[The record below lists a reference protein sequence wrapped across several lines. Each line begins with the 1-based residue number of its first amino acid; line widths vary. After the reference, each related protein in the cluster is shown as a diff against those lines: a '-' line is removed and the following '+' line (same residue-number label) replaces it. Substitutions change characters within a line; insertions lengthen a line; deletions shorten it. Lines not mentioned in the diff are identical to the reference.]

1 MQISVLFAYC
11 SGRNFNDSDL
21 PLISKYG
28 TRLIL
33 GRVIGP
39 RGHEYLMS
47 LRIINLKPE
56 ELYTKQAT
64 HLPATVSWSYLL
76 VLCF

>member
-11 SGRNFNDSDL
+11 SGRNFNDTDL
-21 PLISKYG
+21 PVLFKYG

-33 GRVIGP
+33 GCGIGP

-47 LRIINLKPE
+47 LRSLRRAYNI
-56 ELYTKQAT
+56 
-64 HLPATVSWSYLL
+64 
-76 VLCF
+76 

>member
-11 SGRNFNDSDL
+11 SGRNFNDGDL

-33 GRVIGP
+33 GCVIGP

-47 LRIINLKPE
+47 LRITLQKQRKIFRLK
-56 ELYTKQAT
+56 
-64 HLPATVSWSYLL
+64 YLL
-76 VLCF
+76 CWHSFVPVFCRG